1 MFCVLVEELI
11 CCFATGSWVFKK
23 IFGSG
28 MPCHQYEELPELV
41 GQDTVLTAGNEVT
54 QLCNVLQLSSLHR
67 TAYFFLISFLFPVSH
82 HSWLGQLD
90 LGCFGMSE
98 RRELVVISSKA
109 LQQGMYGVP
118 LPSPLSFKLW
128 NFKLSDF
135 VINCNGQGHNVRS
148 WSRFDLSR
156 KKTEF
161 QSEPKITA
169 SASSLRTSWGF
180 VFIKNCGRRAGQGGA
195 ASLKG
200 EGWGTALSLGL
211 YLQMS
216 FTAELPSE
224 LKQPPAL
231 GLCWDLDL
239 VYLKDARSWCMIET
253 GDF

>member
-1 MFCVLVEELI
+1 MFRVLVEELV

-156 KKTEF
+156 KKLSFSLNQRSRHQQVPSGRLE
-161 QSEPKITA
+161 
-169 SASSLRTSWGF
+169 ASSSSKTVGDVLARDELPLWKG
-180 VFIKNCGRRAGQGGA
+180 RAGAQPFH
-195 ASLKG
+195 
-200 EGWGTALSLGL
+200 WGCICKWALQLNF
-211 YLQMS
+211 LQS
-216 FTAELPSE
+216 
-224 LKQPPAL
+224 
-231 GLCWDLDL
+231 
-239 VYLKDARSWCMIET
+239 
-253 GDF
+253 